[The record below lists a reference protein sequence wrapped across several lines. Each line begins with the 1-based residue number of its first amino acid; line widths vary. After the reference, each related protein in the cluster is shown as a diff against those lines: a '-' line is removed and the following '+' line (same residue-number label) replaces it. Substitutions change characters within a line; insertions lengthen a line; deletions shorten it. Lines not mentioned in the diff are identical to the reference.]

1 MVYKNLGINFFLS
14 GLKMLIKVS
23 MVALGMVNFYLTRK
37 SRKNPVMMKLKFI
50 VATSLRL
57 FQMTLQLF
65 HLTLKLYRR
74 RILVSTICYTWLL
87 HSGKALCY
95 LMEQPA
101 IRIRSGIISDNH
113 CILLGKWDANET
125 IIMLFPLVSFC
136 FE

>member
-37 SRKNPVMMKLKFI
+37 SRKNPVMMKLKYI
-50 VATSLRL
+50 VAMSLRL

-74 RILVSTICYTWLL
+74 RILVSYDMLHIVTTFRESLVLL
-87 HSGKALCY
+87 DGATSYPDKKW
-95 LMEQPA
+95 
-101 IRIRSGIISDNH
+101 NH
-113 CILLGKWDANET
+113 
-125 IIMLFPLVSFC
+125 
-136 FE
+136 